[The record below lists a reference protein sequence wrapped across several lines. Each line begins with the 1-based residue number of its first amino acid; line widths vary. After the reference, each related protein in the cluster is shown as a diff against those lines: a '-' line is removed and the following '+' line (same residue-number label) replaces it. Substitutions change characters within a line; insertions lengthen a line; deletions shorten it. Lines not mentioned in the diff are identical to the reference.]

1 MDAAA
6 LPAAAI
12 YESVQPGVTSILM
25 TNLKFNE
32 AQRDL
37 LNLVIEIT
45 SLVYER
51 LFLRTLRVLRILRVL
66 RTDLRFL

>member
-1 MDAAA
+1 
-6 LPAAAI
+6 
-12 YESVQPGVTSILM
+12 M

-45 SLVYER
+45 LLVYER